1 MFGNKKSLQYHQK
14 HCHEGQLTNRKPPM
28 DIMTLAT
35 NELVGVGVSGGKQ
48 GSSSHN
54 QSFSVPKPQQTAV
67 PVTPKKIFACPYEG
81 CNKSYHAKTYLIEH
95 ERLHTGKVDK
105 RSFYLAFCL
114 ESNII
119 CHLCLSINLN
129 FHR

>member
-28 DIMTLAT
+28 DIMTIAT
-35 NELVGVGVSGGKQ
+35 NELVGVGVSDRKQ
-48 GSSSHN
+48 VSSSLNTTFGHN

-67 PVTPKKIFACPYEG
+67 QVAPKKIFACPYEG

-95 ERLHTGKVDK
+95 ERLHTGKDDK
-105 RSFYLAFCL
+105 
-114 ESNII
+114 
-119 CHLCLSINLN
+119 
-129 FHR
+129 

>member
-14 HCHEGQLTNRKPPM
+14 HCHEGQLTNRKPLM
-28 DIMTLAT
+28 DIMTIAT
-35 NELVGVGVSGGKQ
+35 NELVGVGVSDGKQ
-48 GSSSHN
+48 VSTSTSLKTNYGHN
-54 QSFSVPKPQQTAV
+54 QSFRVPKPQQTGA

-105 RSFYLAFCL
+105 
-114 ESNII
+114 
-119 CHLCLSINLN
+119 
-129 FHR
+129 

>member
-35 NELVGVGVSGGKQ
+35 NELVGVGVSDGKQ
-48 GSSSHN
+48 ANYGHN
-54 QSFSVPKPQQTAV
+54 QSFSVPKPQWTAV

-95 ERLHTGKVDK
+95 ERLHTGKVYK
-105 RSFYLAFCL
+105 RSFYNSALNL
-114 ESNII
+114 TSSVI
-119 CHLCLSINLN
+119 CV
-129 FHR
+129 

>member
-28 DIMTLAT
+28 DIMTIAT
-35 NELVGVGVSGGKQ
+35 NELVGVSDGKQ
-48 GSSSHN
+48 VSTSLNTTFGLN
-54 QSFSVPKPQQTAV
+54 QSFSVSKPQQTGA

-105 RSFYLAFCL
+105 
-114 ESNII
+114 
-119 CHLCLSINLN
+119 
-129 FHR
+129 